1 MSLSRFLSRTAPA
14 VVPLLLLGAIALAQS
29 DGKPTA
35 PPSTAAK
42 PEEVVRVYLE
52 AVKSGDFKKAYGALT
67 PEMRG
72 NLDEEK
78 WIVQQTLVM
87 KLGEVTIDSYRVFP
101 AKVEG
106 DKAIVPNLLKSK
118 DKYIN
123 QTGANE
129 YELYT
134 LVRGPDQQWKID
146 QQALV
151 ETDAVRKWFPPDVPV
166 E

>member
-1 MSLSRFLSRTAPA
+1 MSSWRMFSRAMP
-14 VVPLLLLGAIALAQS
+14 VVVSLLVLLGSALAADQA
-29 DGKPTA
+29 KA
-35 PPSTAAK
+35 PS
-42 PEEVVRVYLE
+42 PEDVVRSYLE
-52 AVKSGDFKKAYGALT
+52 AIKKADFKTAYPLLT

-78 WIVQQTLVM
+78 RVAQQIVVM
-87 KLGEVTIDSYRVFP
+87 KLGEVTIDSYRTFP
-101 AKVEG
+101 PKMNG

-134 LVRGPDQQWKID
+134 LVQQGPDKQWRID

-151 ETDAVRKWFPPDVPV
+151 ETDAVHKWFPADVPV

>member
-1 MSLSRFLSRTAPA
+1 MSSWRVCSRAMP
-14 VVPLLLLGAIALAQS
+14 VVVSLLVLVASALAADQ
-29 DGKPTA
+29 
-35 PPSTAAK
+35 AK
-42 PEEVVRVYLE
+42 QASAPEEVVRSYLE
-52 AVKSGDFKKAYGALT
+52 AIKKADFKTAYPLLT
-67 PEMRG
+67 PAMRG
-72 NLDEEK
+72 DMDEEK
-78 WIVQQTLVM
+78 WVAQQIIVM
-87 KLGEVTIDSYRVFP
+87 KLGEVTIDSYRIFP
-101 AKVEG
+101 PKLDG

-134 LVRGPDQQWKID
+134 LVQQGPDKQWRID
-146 QQALV
+146 QQQLV

>member
-1 MSLSRFLSRTAPA
+1 MSSWRFFSRAMPVVVSLLLVVASALAADPAKAPA
-14 VVPLLLLGAIALAQS
+14 S
-29 DGKPTA
+29 
-35 PPSTAAK
+35 
-42 PEEVVRVYLE
+42 PEDVVRGYLD
-52 AVKSGDFKKAYGALT
+52 AIKKSDFKAAYALLT

-78 WIVQQTLVM
+78 WVAQQIIVM

-101 AKVEG
+101 PKMEG
-106 DKAIVPNLLKSK
+106 EKAIVPNLLKSR

-134 LVRGPDQQWKID
+134 LVREGPDKPWRID

-151 ETDAVRKWFPPDVPV
+151 ETDAVRKWFPADVPI

>member
-1 MSLSRFLSRTAPA
+1 MSSWRVLSRATP
-14 VVPLLLLGAIALAQS
+14 VVVSLLVLVASALAA
-29 DGKPTA
+29 DE
-35 PPSTAAK
+35 AK
-42 PEEVVRVYLE
+42 PASKPDDVVRTYLE
-52 AVKSGDFKKAYGALT
+52 AIKKADFKTAYAVLT

-78 WIVQQTLVM
+78 WVAQQIIVM
-87 KLGEVTIDSYRVFP
+87 KLGEVTIDSYRIFP
-101 AKVEG
+101 PKMEG
-106 DKAIVPNLLKSK
+106 EKAIVPNLLKSK

-134 LVRGPDQQWKID
+134 LVQGPDKQWRID

-151 ETDAVRKWFPPDVPV
+151 ETDAVRKWFPADVPV

>member
-1 MSLSRFLSRTAPA
+1 MPSWRFFSRPIPVAVSLIVLVAS
-14 VVPLLLLGAIALAQS
+14 ALAADPAKS
-29 DGKPTA
+29 VA
-35 PPSTAAK
+35 PP
-42 PEEVVRVYLE
+42 EDVVRSYLE
-52 AVKSGDFKKAYGALT
+52 AIKKSDFKTAYGLLT

-78 WIVQQTLVM
+78 WIAQQIIVM
-87 KLGEVTIDSYRVFP
+87 KLGEVTIDSFRIFP
-101 AKVEG
+101 AKMEG
-106 DKAIVPNLLKSK
+106 QKAIVPNLLKSK

-134 LVRGPDQQWKID
+134 LVRQGPDTPWRID

-151 ETDAVRKWFPPDVPV
+151 ETDAVRKWFPADVPV

>member
-1 MSLSRFLSRTAPA
+1 
-14 VVPLLLLGAIALAQS
+14 
-29 DGKPTA
+29 
-35 PPSTAAK
+35 
-42 PEEVVRVYLE
+42 
-52 AVKSGDFKKAYGALT
+52 LT
-67 PEMRG
+67 PDMRG

-78 WIVQQTLVM
+78 WVAQQIVVM
-87 KLGEVTIDSYRVFP
+87 KLGEVTIDSYRTFP
-101 AKVEG
+101 PKMQG

-134 LVRGPDQQWKID
+134 LVQQGPDKQWRID

-151 ETDAVRKWFPPDVPV
+151 ETDAVHKWFPADVPV

>member
-1 MSLSRFLSRTAPA
+1 MPLSRVFSRATPI
-14 VVPLLLLGAIALAQS
+14 VVSLLVLVASALAS
-29 DGKPTA
+29 ADPKPADGKP
-35 PPSTAAK
+35 
-42 PEEVVRVYLE
+42 EDVVRLYLE
-52 AVKSGDFKKAYGALT
+52 SVKKGDYKAAYPLLSA
-67 PEMRG
+67 EMQG

-78 WIVQQTLVM
+78 WVAQQIIVM
-87 KLGEVTIDSYRVFP
+87 KLGEVTIDSYQIFP
-101 AKVEG
+101 AKMDG
-106 DKAIVPNLLKSK
+106 AKAIVPNLLKSR

-134 LVRGPDQQWKID
+134 LVKAPDGKWLID

-151 ETDAVRKWFPPDVPV
+151 ETDAVKKWFPADVPV

>member
-1 MSLSRFLSRTAPA
+1 MSSWRLFSRATPVVVSLLVLLGSALAADQAKTPSPEDVVRTYLAA
-14 VVPLLLLGAIALAQS
+14 IQKADFKTAYPLL
-29 DGKPTA
+29 TA
-35 PPSTAAK
+35 
-42 PEEVVRVYLE
+42 
-52 AVKSGDFKKAYGALT
+52 
-67 PEMRG
+67 EMRG

-78 WIVQQTLVM
+78 WVAQQIVVM
-87 KLGEVTIDSYRVFP
+87 KLGEVTIDSFRTFP
-101 AKVEG
+101 PKMQG

-134 LVRGPDQQWKID
+134 LVQQEPDKQWRID

-151 ETDAVRKWFPPDVPV
+151 ETDAVHKWFPADVPV

>member
-1 MSLSRFLSRTAPA
+1 MSSWRVLSRATPLA
-14 VVPLLLLGAIALAQS
+14 VSLLVLVASALAAE
-29 DGKPTA
+29 TA
-35 PPSTAAK
+35 PPQGK
-42 PEEVVRVYLE
+42 PEEVVKTYLE
-52 AVKSGDFKKAYGALT
+52 AIKKGDFKAAYAVLT

-72 NLDEEK
+72 DLDEEK
-78 WIVQQTLVM
+78 WVAQQIVVM

-101 AKVEG
+101 AKMEG
-106 DKAIVPNLLKSK
+106 GKAIVPNLLKSR

-134 LVRGPDQQWKID
+134 LVQGPDQQWRID

>member
-1 MSLSRFLSRTAPA
+1 MSSWRFISRAAP
-14 VVPLLLLGAIALAQS
+14 VVVSLLVLVASALAADQ
-29 DGKPTA
+29 
-35 PPSTAAK
+35 AK
-42 PEEVVRVYLE
+42 PVPSPEDVVRSYLE
-52 AVKSGDFKKAYGALT
+52 ALKKPDFKAAYGLLT
-67 PEMRG
+67 PDMRG

-78 WIVQQTLVM
+78 WVAQQILVM
-87 KLGEVTIDSYRVFP
+87 KLGEVTIDSYRIFP
-101 AKVEG
+101 PKMEG
-106 DKAIVPNLLKSK
+106 AKAIVPNLLKSK

-134 LVRGPDQQWKID
+134 LVQQGSDKQWRID

-151 ETDAVRKWFPPDVPV
+151 ETDAVHKWFPADVPV

>member
-1 MSLSRFLSRTAPA
+1 MSSWRLFSRAMP
-14 VVPLLLLGAIALAQS
+14 VVVSLLVLVGSALAADQA
-29 DGKPTA
+29 K
-35 PPSTAAK
+35 PPS
-42 PEEVVRVYLE
+42 PEDVVRTYLE
-52 AVKSGDFKKAYGALT
+52 AIKKADFKTAYPLLT

-78 WIVQQTLVM
+78 WVAQQIVVM
-87 KLGEVTIDSYRVFP
+87 KLGEVTIDSYRTFP
-101 AKVEG
+101 PKMSG

-134 LVRGPDQQWKID
+134 LVQQGPDKQWRID

-151 ETDAVRKWFPPDVPV
+151 ETDAVRKWFPADVPV

>member
-1 MSLSRFLSRTAPA
+1 MSSWRLFSRAMPVVVSLLILVASALAADQPKSGSSPEQVVRTYLAA
-14 VVPLLLLGAIALAQS
+14 IQKADFKTAYPLL
-29 DGKPTA
+29 
-35 PPSTAAK
+35 
-42 PEEVVRVYLE
+42 
-52 AVKSGDFKKAYGALT
+52 T
-67 PEMRG
+67 PGMRG

-78 WIVQQTLVM
+78 WVAQQIVVM
-87 KLGEVTIDSYRVFP
+87 KLGEVTIDSFRTFP
-101 AKVEG
+101 PKMEG

-134 LVRGPDQQWKID
+134 LVQEGADKQWRID

-151 ETDAVRKWFPPDVPV
+151 ETDAVRKWFPANVPV